1 MTGAETDE
9 ALMAAYIKG
18 DREAFVYLFDRY
30 APHLHRFFLQIFHD
44 VSVADDMLQVTF
56 LKLHKARATYNP
68 SMPFKPWIFTIASR
82 VRLDEFRRRGRLKE
96 DSDEEKLM
104 SVDAKAALK
113 KFDEVGREKEL
124 VRVVREVIAKLPESY
139 RAVLYLHRYEQMTF
153 REIASSLGISENAA
167 KVRAFRAYEQLRAE
181 LGPLL
186 LSGLN

>member
-18 DREAFVYLFDRY
+18 DREAFGYLFDRY
-30 APHLHRFFLQIFHD
+30 ATRLHRFFLQIFRD
-44 VSVADDMLQVTF
+44 ASVADDLLQMTF

-68 SMPFKPWIFTIASR
+68 KLSLKPWIFTIASR

-104 SVDAKAALK
+104 SVDAKSALK
-113 KFDEVGREKEL
+113 RFDEAGREQEL
-124 VRVVREVIAKLPESY
+124 TRMVREVMARLPESY

-153 REIASSLGISENAA
+153 GEIAASLGISENAA

-186 LSGLN
+186 KSEPN